1 MQGVIDQL
9 AKIDI
14 MNAFEIIYEV
24 VSKIPKG
31 KVATY
36 GDIADAAGIPG
47 GARAV
52 GNAMANNSDT
62 KRVPCH
68 RVVQSTGYIGGY
80 MGGRERSNLK
90 VKKLIA
96 EGIDI
101 NRKTGKIRNL
111 SKFRY
116 VSFKA

>member
-1 MQGVIDQL
+1 MS
-9 AKIDI
+9 
-14 MNAFEIIYEV
+14 AFEKFYEV

-36 GDIADAAGIPG
+36 GDVAEAAGIPG

-52 GNAMANNSDT
+52 GNAMANNQDT

-68 RVVQSTGYIGGY
+68 RVVQSSGYIGGY
-80 MGGRERSNLK
+80 MGGRERSNIK
-90 VKKLIA
+90 VTKLRA

-101 NRKTGKIRNL
+101 DPETGKIRNL
-111 SKFRY
+111 KKVRYTKF
-116 VSFKA
+116 KL